1 MTSNT
6 ASQPFSLFAHAKAT
20 IGTTQVH
27 YRSAGEGEAVVLLH
41 GWPQHSL
48 QWHTVAPHL
57 AEKYRVIV
65 PDLPGCGGS
74 SIPSG
79 GFDKR
84 SIAALIRELVTQLD
98 VGPVKLVGYDHGAGV
113 AYNYA
118 CSHPDEVSSL
128 AFVEY
133 VLPGCGYE
141 KAMIP
146 TPQWHTGSNW
156 QLALF
161 TVPDVAEFAFR
172 GRERELLTWF
182 FWHGSC
188 NPSAISPAHLDEYV
202 DQISKPGALRAG
214 IEYYAAVWKD
224 LEINT
229 ENMQHRLT
237 MPALGVGG
245 RYNVG
250 EMVGKAMM
258 AVADN
263 VTTAVV
269 EDAGHW
275 VSDESPEALSQILL
289 KFFDARP

>member
-1 MTSNT
+1 M
-6 ASQPFSLFAHAKAT
+6 QP
-20 IGTTQVH
+20 
-27 YRSAGEGEAVVLLH
+27 
-41 GWPQHSL
+41 
-48 QWHTVAPHL
+48 
-57 AEKYRVIV
+57 
-65 PDLPGCGGS
+65 
-74 SIPSG
+74 
-79 GFDKR
+79 
-84 SIAALIRELVTQLD
+84 
-98 VGPVKLVGYDHGAGV
+98 
-113 AYNYA
+113 
-118 CSHPDEVSSL
+118 
-128 AFVEY
+128 
-133 VLPGCGYE
+133 
-141 KAMIP
+141 
-146 TPQWHTGSNW
+146 
-156 QLALF
+156 
-161 TVPDVAEFAFR
+161 
-172 GRERELLTWF
+172 ERDQP
-182 FWHGSC
+182 C
-188 NPSAISPAHLDEYV
+188 ALDEYV

-289 KFFDARP
+289 KFFDAQP